1 MALTKAFFEN
11 YYHTYNSEN
20 PQALEALYADDVVF
34 TSAQG
39 TSHGRDAILQTYRY
53 LIASFEDRMTPESIL
68 IDGDHA
74 AVEITDVFTARE
86 NVPDFMGA
94 SLKKGEKLTLKLCGI
109 YTVKDNRI
117 TQATLYAR

>member
-1 MALTKAFFEN
+1 MALTKAFFED
-11 YYHTYNSEN
+11 YYRTYNSEN
-20 PQALEALYADDVVF
+20 PQALAALYADDVVF

-74 AVEITDVFTARE
+74 AVEITDVCTARE
-86 NVPDFMGA
+86 DVPDFMGA
-94 SLKKGEKLTLKLCGI
+94 SLKKGEKLTLKLCGL

-117 TQATLYAR
+117 TQATIYAR

>member
-1 MALTKAFFEN
+1 MALTKAFFED
-11 YYHTYNSEN
+11 YYRTYNSEN

-53 LIASFEDRMTPESIL
+53 LIATFEDRMTPESIL
-68 IDGDHA
+68 IDGNHA

-86 NVPDFMGA
+86 DVPDFMGA
-94 SLKKGEKLTLKLCGI
+94 SLKKGETLTLKLCGV
-109 YTVKDNRI
+109 YTVKDGRI
-117 TQATLYAR
+117 IHATIYAR

>member
-1 MALTKAFFEN
+1 MSLTRAFFEN
-11 YYHTYNSEN
+11 YYLTYNSEN

-53 LIASFEDRMTPESIL
+53 LIASFEDRMTPDSIL

-86 NVPDFMGA
+86 DVPDFMGV
-94 SLKKGEKLTLKLCGI
+94 SLKKGEKLTLNLCGI

-117 TQATLYAR
+117 TQATIYAR